1 MEIFAATN
9 CRRRRRR
16 REVQVARLQ
25 GLALLRSL
33 TKYR

>member
-9 CRRRRRR
+9 CRRR